1 MMNLFFKNARIT
13 HKLIMINLLTTGLAF
28 LLAGTVMVIAEYVS
42 FRNILVS
49 STTAQARIIAN
60 NSTASLTFNDPRAAA
75 ETLKALKASPNIE
88 CAAIYGKDGKIFADY
103 CRAETKGAPPAL
115 PANEG
120 HFFADGHLHIFQGI
134 VLDQETIGSLYIRS
148 DLEKFYALLL
158 QFGVTAAATL
168 VIVFAITFLLLSRL
182 QRVISAPISDLARS
196 MQLVSQEKNYTIKA
210 NVHAE
215 DEIGALAQGFNE
227 MLEQIKLREM
237 KLNIEIAEHKSA
249 EEALAEK
256 ARDLVRSNAELEQF
270 AYAASHD
277 LQEPLR
283 MVGSY
288 VQLLE
293 RRYKGRL
300 DSEADEFI
308 AYAVEGATR
317 MKRLINDLL
326 AISLVGGGDREMK
339 NLDMEGI
346 LTLVLAKR
354 QETIK
359 ESAAIITHDPLPA
372 IIANHTEMVRLF
384 EHLLDNALK
393 FHGQAPPCIHIKAE
407 KTGNDCLFS
416 VRDNGIGIEP
426 AYFDKIF
433 RLFQRLNSREEYP
446 GTGIGLAECKKIVE
460 RHGGKIWL
468 ESEPGKGT
476 TFYFTLPVERRKR
489 KEEPT
494 TMT

>member
-28 LLAGTVMVIAEYVS
+28 LLAGTVMVIAEFVS

-103 CRAETKGAPPAL
+103 RRADTKEAPPAL
-115 PANEG
+115 PAHEG
-120 HFFADGHLHIFQGI
+120 HFFADGRLHIFQGI
-134 VLDQETIGSLYIRS
+134 VLDRETIGSLYIGS
-148 DLEKFYALLL
+148 DLESFYALLR
-158 QFGVTAAATL
+158 QFGATAAATL

-182 QRVISAPISDLARS
+182 QRVISRPISDLAQT
-196 MQLVSQEKNYTIKA
+196 MHLVSQEKNYTIKA
-210 NVHAE
+210 NIQSE
-215 DEIGALAQGFNE
+215 DEIGALANGFND
-227 MLEQIKLREM
+227 MLEQIRLREM
-237 KLNIEIAEHKSA
+237 KLNTEIAEHKSA

-256 ARDLVRSNAELEQF
+256 AQDLARSNAELEQF

-283 MVGSY
+283 MVASY

-339 NLDMEGI
+339 NLDMEAI
-346 LTLVLAKR
+346 LTLVLAKM

-372 IIANHTEMVRLF
+372 IVANNTEMVRLF

-393 FHGQAPPCIHIKAE
+393 FHGEAPPCVHIGAE
-407 KTGNDCLFS
+407 RTKNDCLFS

-476 TFYFTLPVERRKR
+476 TFYFTLPVERRREKR
-489 KEEPT
+489 
-494 TMT
+494 